1 MKEYLKDSAK
11 VVEDVKSDGTYGLS
25 SAEAKKRLERDGLN
39 KLKEAKKDPLWKRFF
54 AQMADPMIIMLIVAA
69 VISALTGMAQGD
81 ADFADVIIICFVVV
95 VNAVLGVVQESKAE
109 EALAALQEMSAAQSK
124 VIRDGQ
130 VVTVP
135 SSELVVGDI
144 VVLEAGDSV
153 PADCRIIESASMKIE
168 EAALTGESVPANK
181 IAAELELVAGAEDIP
196 LGDRKNMCYM
206 GSTVVYGRGRAVV
219 VATGMNTEMG
229 KIADALTRAE
239 DEETPLQKKL
249 DELSKILS
257 VICIV
262 ICALVFVVTWLK
274 HGMGF
279 FSDTTLVLNT
289 FMVAVSL
296 AVAAIPEGLA
306 AVVTIVLSIGVTKMS
321 QHNAIIRKLSAVE
334 TLGCTQIICSDK
346 TGTLTQ
352 NKMTVVRHF
361 TEDQDRLVRCMA
373 LCSDAKWDAAQNKA
387 VGEPTEAAL
396 VADAAK
402 LGFTTGD
409 LDDANSRVGE
419 APFDS
424 GRKMMSVVNQAP
436 DGNYIQHT
444 KGAPDVILSRCT
456 KIHTAQG
463 DVPMTDEWRKRI
475 QDANKSMAD
484 DALRVMAA
492 ARVNYGKEKPSD
504 FSADALEHDMTFLGL
519 CGMIDPVRPE
529 VKQAVSE
536 AHSAGMRVIMITGD
550 HIDTAVAIAKELG
563 IIVDRSQ
570 AITGAE
576 LDKIS
581 DEEFA
586 DKIENYRVYARVQP
600 EHKTRI
606 VDTWKKKGMV
616 VAMTGDGVNDAPSI
630 KRADIGVGMGITGT
644 DVTKNVADMVLA
656 DDNFAT
662 IISACEEG
670 RRIYDN
676 IRKSIAFL
684 LSSNL
689 AEVIS
694 VFVASL
700 IGFTILEPTHLLWLN
715 LITDCFPA
723 LAMAM
728 EESEPD
734 IMQREPRK
742 ATDGIFANG
751 MGLDCLV
758 QGTMIAILTLA
769 SYFVGLSLENV
780 PLADVLSGADK
791 GLDGMTMAFLTLSM
805 VEMFHS
811 FNMRSR
817 RQSVFKLSTQNKW
830 LWLSFAASL
839 VLTFVVIETPLS
851 IAFDFA
857 EINVQEYGIAMLLA
871 AAIIPLVEIYKAI
884 MRAVEKSRD

>member
-1 MKEYLKDSAK
+1 MKEYLQDSAK

-181 IAAELELVAGAEDIP
+181 IEAELELVAGAEDIP

-229 KIADALTRAE
+229 KIADALTQAE

-279 FSDTTLVLNT
+279 FSDTSLVLNT

-361 TEDQDRLVRCMA
+361 SEDQDRLVRCMA
-373 LCSDAKWDAAQNKA
+373 LCSDAKWDAGQGQAI
-387 VGEPTEAAL
+387 GEPTEAAL

-409 LDDANSRVGE
+409 LDDANPRVGE

-536 AHSAGMRVIMITGD
+536 AHSAGMHVIMITGD

-576 LDKIS
+576 LDKMS

-728 EESEPD
+728 EEAEPD

-758 QGTMIAILTLA
+758 QGAMIAILTLI

-817 RQSVFKLSTQNKW
+817 RQSVFKLPTQNKW

-851 IAFDFA
+851 VAFDFA
-857 EINVQEYGIAMLLA
+857 EISVQEYGIAMLLA